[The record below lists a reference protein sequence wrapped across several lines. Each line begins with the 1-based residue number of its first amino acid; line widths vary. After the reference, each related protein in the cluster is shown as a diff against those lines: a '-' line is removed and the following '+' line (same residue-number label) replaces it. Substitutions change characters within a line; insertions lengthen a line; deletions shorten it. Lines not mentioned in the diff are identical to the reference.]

1 MPKTSPMFGF
11 RPDGKKVK
19 DIDPIQRIIPHIMPT
34 RNDAQNMTEYDCP
47 CEPLDAFIIQQSDKG
62 TEYTYMHLLIA
73 AMVRVYARFPRL
85 NRFIMNGRIYNRN
98 SIQVSF
104 VVKKGLSAD
113 EIGRAHV

>member
-1 MPKTSPMFGF
+1 MPKPYSMFGF

-47 CEPLDAFIIQQSDKG
+47 CEPMDAFIIQQSDKG

-73 AMVRVYARFPRL
+73 AMVRVYARFPHPFRPL
-85 NRFIMNGRIYNRN
+85 PVQPVPSLLAGKIHALEDRISEN
-98 SIQVSF
+98 
-104 VVKKGLSAD
+104 
-113 EIGRAHV
+113 